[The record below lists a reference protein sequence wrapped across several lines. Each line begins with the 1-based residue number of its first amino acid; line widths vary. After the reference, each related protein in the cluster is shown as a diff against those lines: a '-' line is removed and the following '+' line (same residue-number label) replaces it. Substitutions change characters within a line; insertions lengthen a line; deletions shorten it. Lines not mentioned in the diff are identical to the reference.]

1 MILSF
6 HPCFAADVQIIF
18 GDRNLNSDDLA
29 SIQKAEVIILPQSCS
44 FDLYQAC
51 NNSSALVFPN
61 YEVRFQYPGKIGQ
74 SLLFKKLRFP
84 HPETVE
90 WPSVERFRKEYTKG
104 GDFPHRIPFLIKT
117 NESHEA
123 EGIYIITGKKALDSS
138 LDFITRLE
146 RSGSPGFISQ
156 ELIPSEGNVLRA
168 VILGKRIITY
178 WKRPESPGQIVTT
191 ISRGAKIEMG
201 WRTDLQEEGKIQAL
215 KFSEAANINLA
226 AIDFVFDF
234 TQPNP
239 PPLFLE
245 INYYFGRRGLG
256 GSLNYYRLLAK
267 AIQEWLKVNGF
278 DPESVTLV

>member
-84 HPETVE
+84 HPETLE
-90 WPSVERFRKEYTKG
+90 WPSVERLRKEYTKG

-234 TQPNP
+234 SQPSP

>member
-18 GDRNLNSDDLA
+18 GDRNINSEDLA
-29 SIQKAEVIILPQSCS
+29 SIQKAEAIILPQSCS

-51 NNSSALVFPN
+51 KHSSALVFPN

-74 SLLFKKLRFP
+74 SLLFKGLRFS
-84 HPETVE
+84 HPETMD
-90 WPSVERFRKEYTKG
+90 WSSVKGFRKEYAKG
-104 GDFPHRIPFLIKT
+104 GGFPHRIPFLIKT

-123 EGIYIITGKKALDSS
+123 EGVYIISGKRDLDSS
-138 LDFITRLE
+138 LNFIARLE
-146 RSGSPGFISQ
+146 RSGSSGFISQ

-168 VILGKRIITY
+168 VILGRNVITY

-191 ISRGAKIEMG
+191 ISRGAKIDKD
-201 WRTDLQEEGKIQAL
+201 WRTDLQEEGRVQAL
-215 KFSEAANINLA
+215 KLSESANLDLA

-234 TQPNP
+234 SQPKP
-239 PPLFLE
+239 SPLFLE

-256 GSLNYYRLLAK
+256 GSLQYYRLLAQ
-267 AIQEWLKVNGF
+267 AIQEWLKANSF

>member
-1 MILSF
+1 MIVSF

-18 GDRNLNSDDLA
+18 GDRSMNSEDLA
-29 SIQKAEVIILPQSCS
+29 SIQRAEAIILPQSCS

-74 SLLFKKLRFP
+74 SLLFKGLRFP
-84 HPETVE
+84 YPETMD
-90 WPSVERFRKEYTKG
+90 WSSVEGFRKKYAKG
-104 GDFPHRIPFLIKT
+104 GGFPHRIPFLIKT

-123 EGIYIITGKKALDSS
+123 EGVYIISGKRDLDSS
-138 LDFITRLE
+138 LDFITHLE
-146 RSGSPGFISQ
+146 TSGSSGFISQ

-168 VILGKRIITY
+168 VILGRNVITY
-178 WKRPESPGQIVTT
+178 WKRPESRGQIVTT
-191 ISRGAKIEMG
+191 ISRGAKIEKD
-201 WRTDLQEEGKIQAL
+201 WRNELQEEGKVQAL
-215 KFSEAANINLA
+215 KLSESANINLA

-234 TQPNP
+234 SQPNP
-239 PPLFLE
+239 SPLFLE

-256 GSLNYYRLLAK
+256 GSLQYYRLLAE
-267 AIQEWLKVNGF
+267 AIQAWLKVNGF

>member
-18 GDRNLNSDDLA
+18 GDRNLNADDLA
-29 SIQKAEVIILPQSCS
+29 HIQKAEVIILPQSCS

-61 YEVRFQYPGKIGQ
+61 YEVRFQYSGKIAQ
-74 SLLFKKLRFP
+74 SHLFKKLRCP
-84 HPETVE
+84 HPQTTD
-90 WPSVERFRKEYTKG
+90 WPSVERFRKEYTLG
-104 GDFPHRIPFLIKT
+104 GGFPHRIPFLIKT

-123 EGIYIITGKKALDSS
+123 EGIYIITDNKALDSS
-138 LDFITRLE
+138 LDFIARLE
-146 RSGSPGFISQ
+146 KSGSPGFISQ

-191 ISRGAKIEMG
+191 ISRGAKIEKG
-201 WRTDLQEEGKIQAL
+201 WRTDLQEAGKIQAL
-215 KFSEAANINLA
+215 KFSESANINLA

-234 TQPNP
+234 SQPNP

-245 INYYFGRRGLG
+245 VNYYFGRRGLG

-267 AIQEWLKVNGF
+267 AIHEWLKVNGF
-278 DPESVTLV
+278 DPEAVTLV